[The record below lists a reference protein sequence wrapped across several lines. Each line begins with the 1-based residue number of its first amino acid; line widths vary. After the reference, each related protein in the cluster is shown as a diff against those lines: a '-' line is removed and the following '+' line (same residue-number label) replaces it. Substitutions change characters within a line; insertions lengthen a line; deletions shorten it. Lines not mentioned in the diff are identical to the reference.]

1 MMGRRGH
8 AAVDIARV
16 ADAAARTGTY
26 LEVNGQPRRLDLDG
40 SMARRAL
47 AAGAKLTIGA
57 DAHSEEALDY
67 IRFGVLTA
75 RRAGAR
81 AADVANTRDWA
92 ELAAGRAAR
101 LAAAGVS
108 SA

>member
-8 AAVDIARV
+8 AAVDIGRLAE
-16 ADAAARTGTY
+16 AAARSGTF
-26 LEVNGQPRRLDLDG
+26 LEINGQPRRLDLDG
-40 SMARRAL
+40 AMARRAL
-47 AAGAKLTIGA
+47 AAGATLTIGA

-81 AADVANTRDWA
+81 AADVANAREWP

-108 SA
+108 AG